1 MPAKDLWGEIEYL
14 LDIKAPT
21 EILREQAQLL
31 GKKTKGQLIGKISKH
46 PLTTDESFFY
56 DFFINAPSLNNYSYK
71 LFTIK
76 HGVELYPVSILTSGF
91 EKDEGVSYGECK
103 DPESFESKLE
113 LIFSSPETKDVIK
126 RLLAQTRAIKMS

>member
-46 PLTTDESFFY
+46 PLTKDESFFY
-56 DFFINAPSLNNYSYK
+56 DFFINAPSLDNYSYK

-76 HGVELYPVSILTSGF
+76 HGMELYPVSILTSGF
-91 EKDEGVSYGECK
+91 ENGGGSGKECK
-103 DPESFESKLE
+103 DPGSFESKLE
-113 LIFSSPETKDVIK
+113 LIFSSEKTRGVIK
-126 RLLAQTRAIKMS
+126 QLLAQTRAIKMS